1 MKKRML
7 KITALVSL
15 AMLLTA
21 GFAGCKKTE
30 CEWCGE
36 MKRCKTVYLSL
47 LGEYNMCEDCEGC
60 TDIGELRRVGRN
72 GTRRIKE
79 RAELGFCPFPIWIW
93 GHCLQRNAIIFSI
106 ASLLSSRNGSKTQK
120 AWVSFGFSG

>member
-7 KITALVSL
+7 KITALVGL
-15 AMLLTA
+15 ATLLTA

-47 LGEYNMCEDCEGC
+47 LGEYNMCEDCE
-60 TDIGELRRVGRN
+60 ELVAPISENLEELDGM
-72 GTRRIKE
+72 
-79 RAELGFCPFPIWIW
+79 ELGE
-93 GHCLQRNAIIFSI
+93 
-106 ASLLSSRNGSKTQK
+106 
-120 AWVSFGFSG
+120 

>member
-1 MKKRML
+1 MKKRIL

-47 LGEYNMCEDCEGC
+47 LGEYNMCEDCE
-60 TDIGELRRVGRN
+60 ELVAPISENLEELDGM
-72 GTRRIKE
+72 
-79 RAELGFCPFPIWIW
+79 ELGE
-93 GHCLQRNAIIFSI
+93 
-106 ASLLSSRNGSKTQK
+106 
-120 AWVSFGFSG
+120 

>member
-15 AMLLTA
+15 ATLLTA

-47 LGEYNMCEDCEGC
+47 LGEYNMCEDCE
-60 TDIGELRRVGRN
+60 ELVAPISENLEELDGM
-72 GTRRIKE
+72 
-79 RAELGFCPFPIWIW
+79 ELGE
-93 GHCLQRNAIIFSI
+93 
-106 ASLLSSRNGSKTQK
+106 
-120 AWVSFGFSG
+120 

>member
-7 KITALVSL
+7 KIMALVSL

-47 LGEYNMCEDCEGC
+47 LGEYNMCEDCE
-60 TDIGELRRVGRN
+60 ELVAPISENLEELDGM
-72 GTRRIKE
+72 
-79 RAELGFCPFPIWIW
+79 ELGE
-93 GHCLQRNAIIFSI
+93 
-106 ASLLSSRNGSKTQK
+106 
-120 AWVSFGFSG
+120 

>member
-7 KITALVSL
+7 KISALVSL

-36 MKRCKTVYLSL
+36 MKRCKTVYLSM
-47 LGEYNMCEDCEGC
+47 LGEYNMCEECERYTASMSENLEGLE
-60 TDIGELRRVGRN
+60 DVYGIGE
-72 GTRRIKE
+72 
-79 RAELGFCPFPIWIW
+79 
-93 GHCLQRNAIIFSI
+93 
-106 ASLLSSRNGSKTQK
+106 
-120 AWVSFGFSG
+120 